1 MKTLDGNIVVF
12 DTETISLQ
20 KKFIYNLGYQ
30 IVSPDGKVLL
40 KRDLVIRQI
49 YDNKP
54 LFETAYYAT
63 KRPLYVSAM
72 RSRRTKKVSWGDA
85 CRIMLKDLKDYS
97 VADGFAFNSSFDER
111 AFYFNH
117 LFFKNKVR
125 PLDGI
130 KVHDIM
136 DYIKVFTETEEYKA
150 FCKANGYVC
159 KNGRVKRTAE
169 SCYAFISGNGC
180 YREQHIAL
188 ADSRIEKD
196 ILLYSLARMSEKPDE
211 TEDE

>member
-1 MKTLDGNIVVF
+1 MTPDRNILVF
-12 DTETISLQ
+12 DTETISLGKQ
-20 KKFIYNLGYQ
+20 FIYNLGYQ
-30 IVSPDGKVLL
+30 IVSPDGSVLVE
-40 KRDLVIRQI
+40 RDLVIRQV

-54 LFETAYYAT
+54 LFETAYYAG
-63 KRPLYVSAM
+63 KRPLYTNGM
-72 RSRRTKKVSWGDA
+72 RSKRMKKVAWGDA
-85 CRIMLKDLKDYS
+85 CRIMAKDIKDHKIT
-97 VADGFAFNSSFDER
+97 DGFAFNSSFDER

-169 SCYAFISGNGC
+169 SCYAFISGSGC

-196 ILLYSLARMSEKPDE
+196 ILLYSLARMSENPDE

>member
-85 CRIMLKDLKDYS
+85 CRIMLKDLKDYN
-97 VADGFAFNSSFDER
+97 VADGFAFNSSFDES
-111 AFYFNH
+111 AFYFTH
-117 LFFKNKVR
+117 MFFSNKRR

-130 KVHDIM
+130 RVNDIM
-136 DYIKVFTETEEYKA
+136 DYIGVFTQTEDYKN
-150 FCKANGYVC
+150 FCKENGFVC
-159 KNGRVKRTAE
+159 SNGRVKRTAE
-169 SCYAFISGNGC
+169 SCFAYISNNPQFK
-180 YREQHIAL
+180 EAHTAL
-188 ADSRIEKD
+188 NDSEIETD
-196 ILLYSLARMSEKPDE
+196 ILMFALRQ
-211 TEDE
+211 